1 MAGVKG
7 RSGRKSMRDEFYIGN
22 LTHITNKWLVE
33 NWESFSNE
41 QKFRLA
47 KEMALKTMP
56 IKQDINSD
64 QNIHIDEA
72 HKDEIA
78 KIARESLHNALN
90 QN

>member
-7 RSGRKSMRDEFYIGN
+7 RSGRKSLRDEFYIGN

-33 NWESFSNE
+33 NWESFNNE

-56 IKQDINSD
+56 IKQDINTE
-64 QNIHIDEA
+64 QNVHIDEA
-72 HKDEIA
+72 QKEEIA
-78 KIARESLHNALN
+78 KIARQSLQDAIN